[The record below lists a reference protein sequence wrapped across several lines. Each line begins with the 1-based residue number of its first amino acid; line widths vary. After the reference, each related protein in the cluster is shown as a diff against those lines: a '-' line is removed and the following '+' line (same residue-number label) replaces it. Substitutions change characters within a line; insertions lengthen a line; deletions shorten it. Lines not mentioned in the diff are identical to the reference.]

1 MQETPYSLDLT
12 DPAAADPAREVV
24 LPADELATA
33 PPNPGEVVLPE
44 DEADDGFGLPKRAV
58 KLADGRIR
66 LPLLYP
72 VTFTVRIGHAA
83 GEKKTFSEL
92 VLRRLNGEDRKFAAA
107 KPEDQMVMALA
118 ARSAGFRLD
127 LFNALY
133 EQMDAEDTTAIDR
146 VIGHFLGLG
155 PRTGR

>member
-1 MQETPYSLDLT
+1 MSDTPQSIDLT
-12 DPAAADPAREVV
+12 ADEAAPEIV
-24 LPADELATA
+24 LPGDELAEA
-33 PPNPGEVVLPE
+33 PAKPGEVLLPE
-44 DEADDGFGLPKRAV
+44 AEEDDGLGLPKHAV

-66 LPLLYP
+66 LPLKYP
-72 VTFTVRIGHAA
+72 RTLTVRIGQAA
-83 GEKKTFSEL
+83 GKKEVFDALTM
-92 VLRRLNGEDRKFAAA
+92 RRLNGEDRKVAAG
-107 KPEDQMVMALA
+107 KPDDQMVMTLA
-118 ARSAGFRLD
+118 ARSAGIRLD